1 MNSFMRFMS
10 RIVRLCV
17 ILAFVF
23 IAIPIAISAVIKYN
37 QGWPGSWNR
46 ADWSAT
52 HTAPNPAFERDAMI
66 RIYAARTGRWKSVF
80 AVHSWI
86 AIKPKNAPRWTRFD
100 VVGWGRPLRQ
110 DAYAVDARWYS
121 NPPYVVHEIKGEKA
135 EQLIPKVVDA
145 IKTYPYGSYGDYRI
159 WPGPNSNTFVATI
172 VRAVPGLDATL
183 PATAVGKDFLGHGLT
198 FGLMPS
204 KTGAQFSLSG
214 IVGAGLSWEE
224 GAELHLL
231 GGTVGVNP
239 MKLSI
244 SLPGLGRLSLKDE
257 AVAGVP

>member
-1 MNSFMRFMS
+1 MRFIS
-10 RIVRLCV
+10 RIIRLSV
-17 ILAFVF
+17 ILGFVF
-23 IAIPIAISAVIKYN
+23 IALPIATSAVLKYQ
-37 QGWPGSWNR
+37 QGWPSGWSG

-52 HTAPNPAFERDAMI
+52 NTAPDPAVERDAII
-66 RIYAARTGRWKSVF
+66 RVYAARTGRWKSVF

-86 AIKPKNAPRWTRFD
+86 AIKPKDAPRWTRFD

-121 NPPYVVHEIKGEKA
+121 NPPHVVHEIKGEQA
-135 EQLIPKVVDA
+135 EKLIPEVIAA
-145 IKTYPYGSYGDYRI
+145 IQAYPYGSYGDYRI

-183 PATAVGKDFLGHGLT
+183 PATAVGKDFLGNGLT
-198 FGLMPS
+198 YGPMPS
-204 KTGAQFSLSG
+204 KTGGQISWSG
-214 IVGAGLSWEE
+214 IIGAGLSWEE

-231 GGTVGVNP
+231 GGTLGVNP
-239 MKLSI
+239 LKLSV

-257 AVAGVP
+257 AVASEP